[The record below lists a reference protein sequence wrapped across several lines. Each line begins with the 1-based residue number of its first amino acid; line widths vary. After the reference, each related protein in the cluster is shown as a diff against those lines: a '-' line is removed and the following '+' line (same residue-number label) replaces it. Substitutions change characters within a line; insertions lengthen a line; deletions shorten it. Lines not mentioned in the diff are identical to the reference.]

1 MKKGKKTKASS
12 IKRNSLENIKEFKE
26 KLLNLKMEI
35 FSSLSNRKKT
45 DVEKDIGDEID
56 DVVQTMEKE
65 MMFDLSSNEKNILK
79 DIENALKK
87 IEKGNYGICELCGKK
102 IEYKRLK
109 HIPYARYCI
118 ECQKK
123 QDK

>member
-1 MKKGKKTKASS
+1 MKKGKKTKVIN
-12 IKRNSLENIKEFKE
+12 IKKNGIENIKEFKE

-35 FSSLSNRKKT
+35 FSLLNNRKKT

-65 MMFDLSSNEKNILK
+65 MMFDLSSNEKTILK

>member
-1 MKKGKKTKASS
+1 MKKGKKTKVIN
-12 IKRNSLENIKEFKE
+12 IKKNGIENIKEFKE

-35 FSSLSNRKKT
+35 FSSLNNRKKT

>member
-12 IKRNSLENIKEFKE
+12 IKRNSIENIKEFKK

>member
-12 IKRNSLENIKEFKE
+12 IKRNGIENINEFKK